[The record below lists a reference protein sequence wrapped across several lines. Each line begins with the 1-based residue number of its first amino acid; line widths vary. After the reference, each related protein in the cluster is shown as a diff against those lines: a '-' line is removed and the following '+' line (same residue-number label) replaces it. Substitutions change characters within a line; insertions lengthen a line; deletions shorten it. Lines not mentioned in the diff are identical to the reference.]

1 MTEKKKKISEKN
13 VNELKCKWYI
23 IRVQT
28 GKEDH
33 MIRSLHS
40 YFPIMKKNGIKTD
53 EVFKELVVLK
63 KNIVKYVNGKK
74 VEKQQNMYPG
84 YIFANMILT
93 DNVIVALR
101 NFFRANGFGQVFPE
115 PISDAEYQKIVDKIN
130 GINKDNKEFA
140 FSIGQRV
147 KINSGS
153 FATMEGN
160 ITAIKEN
167 ERKLEVA
174 VMIFNCET
182 KIEIDF
188 EQVSIIEEK
197 EDK

>member
-1 MTEKKKKISEKN
+1 
-13 VNELKCKWYI
+13 
-23 IRVQT
+23 
-28 GKEDH
+28 
-33 MIRSLHS
+33 
-40 YFPIMKKNGIKTD
+40 
-53 EVFKELVVLK
+53 
-63 KNIVKYVNGKK
+63 
-74 VEKQQNMYPG
+74 MYPG